1 MDHDFWH
8 ARWEKNEIGFHLGE
22 ANPLLV
28 AHFGRLGLAAGD
40 RVFLPLC
47 GKTRDIGWLLAAGV
61 RVVGAELSPLAVAQ
75 LFDELGVT
83 PAVSPAG
90 ALQRYAAEGLEVFV
104 GDVFALAPD
113 DLGPVDAIYD
123 RAALIALPEAL
134 RARYAAHLMALGR
147 RAPQLLVTVEYD
159 PQALQGP
166 PFPVLHDEVRR
177 HYGAHYRL
185 SLLDSRAVEGGLKGK
200 CPATEHVWIATPA

>member
-8 ARWEKNEIGFHLGE
+8 AKWAKNDIGFHLAE

-28 AHFGRLGLAAGD
+28 AHFGQLGLAEGD

-75 LFDELGVT
+75 LFEDLGVT
-83 PAVSPAG
+83 PTVSPAG
-90 ALQRYAAEGLEVFV
+90 ALQRHAAPGLEVFV
-104 GDVFALAPD
+104 GDFFALTSEA
-113 DLGPVDAIYD
+113 LGPVDAIYD
-123 RAALIALPEAL
+123 RAALIALPEPM
-134 RARYAAHLMALGR
+134 RARYAAQLMALTG
-147 RAPQLLVTVEYD
+147 RAPLLLVTVDYD
-159 PQALQGP
+159 PRALQGP
-166 PFPVLHDEVRR
+166 PFPVLHDEVSR

-185 SLLDSRAVEGGLKGK
+185 ALLDSRAVEGGLKGK
-200 CPATEHVWIATPA
+200 CPATEHVWIGRPA